1 MSALIIG
8 GFLFFSI
15 SIGSAAALLFSRL
28 FQHTTQGLSLLSGS
42 FLIGL
47 LVFEIIPTSFTMY
60 KPGSIIL
67 GLVLGY
73 LFFQLLDGML
83 HPANHKNP
91 SVYLL
96 TLAIFIHT
104 IPLSLAIGN
113 LLVTSAFSVAIITS
127 LLMHHIPEG
136 FALTTAFIS
145 QGEKLQNLFL
155 CFIGLSTV
163 FSFFVWVGFS
173 IALSVEA
180 QGLLMGFSISLI
192 ATTSLFEFII
202 QNTRNLSKRLFWSFI
217 VLGFLLSYGFHFVVG

>member
-1 MSALIIG
+1 MG

-15 SIGSAAALLFSRL
+15 SIGSAIALLFSRL

-47 LVFEIIPTSFTMY
+47 LVFEIIPTSFRMY

-73 LFFQLLDGML
+73 LFFQLLGGML
-83 HPANHKNP
+83 HAANQKNS

-96 TLAIFIHT
+96 AAAIFIHT

-127 LLMHHIPEG
+127 LILHHIPEG

-145 QGEKLQNLFL
+145 QGEKIQNLFL

-173 IALSVEA
+173 IALSAEA

-192 ATTSLFEFII
+192 ATTSISEFIL
-202 QNTRNLSKRLFWSFI
+202 QNIRALPKRLIWSFI
-217 VLGFLLSYGFHFVVG
+217 VLGFLLSYGFLFVVG